1 MNAAESPEPRKRCR
15 ITHSLLNQNSLV
27 LGSICPN
34 SLLFLSRLVI
44 DVAPPSP
51 FTCRYGGGGGGV
63 SRFLSGGPRGRQ
75 KEPEDDDALDIL
87 AIRSAT
93 VRLIDGQQ
101 KLKLLCVPFPFDFS
115 KTEHT
120 QNPLFLGSVDLV
132 ILSPDADPPVVR
144 MMDYRCELS

>member
-1 MNAAESPEPRKRCR
+1 EPRKRCR

-87 AIRSAT
+87 AISRSAT
-93 VRLIDGQQ
+93 VRLIDGQTEIA
-101 KLKLLCVPFPFDFS
+101 LCSVP
-115 KTEHT
+115 
-120 QNPLFLGSVDLV
+120 L
-132 ILSPDADPPVVR
+132 
-144 MMDYRCELS
+144 